1 MATSTV
7 VPLSEYLHTMY
18 HPDCDWV
25 DGELRERHVGEGSH
39 STVQKFFIGFFL
51 LREKEWAVRVLQE
64 HRVQVS
70 ATRYRIPDVYV
81 RRKSSGFEEIARV
94 PPLLCIEVL
103 SPEDRM
109 NDIRERIGDYFKMG
123 VETAWV
129 VDPVRRLAFSAHR
142 VGELQPET
150 ETLVVEG
157 TPIRVPVSAIFEALD
172 DEMND
177 GLS

>member
-1 MATSTV
+1 MATSTL

-18 HPDCDWV
+18 RPDCDWV
-25 DGELRERHVGEGSH
+25 DGELRERNMGEGSH
-39 STVQKFFIGFFL
+39 STVQMFFIVFFHT
-51 LREKEWAVRVLQE
+51 RQEEWGIRVKQE

-109 NDIRERIGDYFKMG
+109 SEIRERIEDYFKMG
-123 VETAWV
+123 VEAAWV
-129 VDPVRRLAFSAHR
+129 VDPLRRLAFSAVR
-142 VGELQPET
+142 GGDLQPEA
-150 ETLVVEG
+150 ETLVVNG

-177 GLS
+177 GTM